1 MMAPIQLF
9 DHESFTYTYLL
20 LDPVAGAAAL
30 IDPVDTRAERDLDI
44 IRQFNARLELILETH
59 AHADHVTSAGRLREL
74 TGAKAG
80 APIGCGIAPANIQLI
95 DGDELQFGKEV
106 IRVIHTPGHTAG
118 SVSYLWRNNVFTGDA
133 LLIGG
138 CGRTD
143 FQSGDAGALYDSIT
157 GKLFTLAPE
166 TLVFPGH
173 DYNGRNSTTI
183 GAEKRHNP
191 RLAGKSREEFIRL
204 MAALDFHRPSSWMLP
219 CRPICAWVCRMTID
233 VLAQPVVY
241 KER

>member
-1 MMAPIQLF
+1 MTAPIQLF

-20 LDPVAGAAAL
+20 VDPVTGAAAL
-30 IDPVDTRAERDLDI
+30 IDPVDTRAERDLDVI
-44 IRQFNARLELILETH
+44 KQSNARLELLLETH

-80 APIGCGIAPANIQLI
+80 APIGCGIAPADIQLF
-95 DGDELQFGKEV
+95 DGDQVRFGNEV
-106 IRVIHTPGHTAG
+106 VRVIHTPGHTAG

-157 GKLFTLAPE
+157 GKLFTLPDE
-166 TLVFPGH
+166 TVVFPAH
-173 DYNGRNSTTI
+173 DYNGRNSSTI
-183 GAEKRHNP
+183 GIEKIHNT
-191 RLAGKSREEFIRL
+191 RLVGKSREEFIQL
-204 MAALDFHRPSSWMLP
+204 MAALSLP
-219 CRPICAWVCRMTID
+219 PPRLMD
-233 VLAQPVVY
+233 VAVPANQRLGLPHGG
-241 KER
+241 